1 MQEHPLSET
10 LWAKRETE
18 AEEKKNRNLHM
29 LIWNFHTALLSL
41 EKKNYRKMVYKINA
55 IFYVKLEEIK
65 HPCMQVNTERISKKL
80 LAE

>member
-10 LWAKRETE
+10 LR
-18 AEEKKNRNLHM
+18 AEEKKNRNLHV

-41 EKKNYRKMVYKINA
+41 GEKNYRNIVNKINA

-65 HPCMQVNTERISKKL
+65 HLCMQVNTERISKKL
-80 LAE
+80 ATE